1 VDNLSILHE
10 LIYEIFTDTCWRGSH
25 LPNDNIEIQVRSI
38 LERLGI
44 EERRYREIIRQQE
57 DLIKKLAYKLD
68 NYTKFGY

>member
-10 LIYEIFTDTCWRGSH
+10 LIYEIFTDPCWRGSR

>member
-10 LIYEIFTDTCWRGSH
+10 LIYEIFTDPCWRGSH